1 MFMMDMKRRMKM
13 KKFRLTAG
21 EVIASIVLLGAIV
34 VGLAGMFIL
43 SGI

>member
-1 MFMMDMKRRMKM
+1 M

-34 VGLAGMFIL
+34 VGLAGTFIM
-43 SGI
+43 GGMQ